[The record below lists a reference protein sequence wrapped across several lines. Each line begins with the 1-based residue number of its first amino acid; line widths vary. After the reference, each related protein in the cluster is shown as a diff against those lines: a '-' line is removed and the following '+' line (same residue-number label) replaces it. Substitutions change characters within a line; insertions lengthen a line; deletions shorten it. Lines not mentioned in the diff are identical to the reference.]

1 MWLLVGGHP
10 QAPINPEHI
19 SGKSEM
25 LEQQIPVFTVPP
37 VVRHFASPSLA
48 PPLPAAPVVPPAP
61 IALLHD
67 GYPRLETGWALGAS
81 GGYQPVANP

>member
-19 SGKSEM
+19 SAKSEM

-37 VVRHFASPSLA
+37 VVRHFASPSPA
-48 PPLPAAPVVPPAP
+48 PPLPPDPVVPPAP
-61 IALLHD
+61 P
-67 GYPRLETGWALGAS
+67 GP
-81 GGYQPVANP
+81 